1 MIVRPWEILPRLQRN
16 IAVMC
21 HIVYKDVQMLVFASV
36 QISRMIKVEI
46 LSIMCLV
53 LLRGPSV
60 NCNGKE
66 SVEWFCLAF
75 KETLVIVNA
84 ERLLLL
90 VFHFLCFF
98 FCQGYGNITYVPPII
113 DRPFFIFQH
122 DTVILAALN

>member
-1 MIVRPWEILPRLQRN
+1 
-16 IAVMC
+16 MC

-60 NCNGKE
+60 NCNAKE
-66 SVEWFCLAF
+66 SVECFCLAF

-98 FCQGYGNITYVPPII
+98 VKVMG
-113 DRPFFIFQH
+113 
-122 DTVILAALN
+122 ILHASHQL